1 MPRITIDVE
10 LPYEDYFIN
19 PEEDVVIED
28 VEDEDEDESEEFAVT
43 CPTCGAVITEEVEA
57 D

>member
-1 MPRITIDVE
+1 MPRITIDIE
-10 LPYEDYFIN
+10 LPYGDMDHDDPI
-19 PEEDVVIED
+19 VIED
-28 VEDEDEDESEEFAVT
+28 VVDEEEEEEVAVT

>member
-10 LPYEDYFIN
+10 LPYGDMDHDDPIVID
-19 PEEDVVIED
+19 DVVDED
-28 VEDEDEDESEEFAVT
+28 VEEEVAIT
-43 CPTCGAVITEEVEA
+43 CPTCGSVITEEVEA

>member
-1 MPRITIDVE
+1 MPRITIDVQ
-10 LPYEDYFIN
+10 LPYGDMDEDDPIVV
-19 PEEDVVIED
+19 EDVVDED
-28 VEDEDEDESEEFAVT
+28 VEEEFDIT

>member
-10 LPYEDYFIN
+10 LPYGDMDHDDSI
-19 PEEDVVIED
+19 VVIED
-28 VEDEDEDESEEFAVT
+28 VVDEDVEEEVAIT
-43 CPTCGAVITEEVEA
+43 CPTCGSVITEEVEA